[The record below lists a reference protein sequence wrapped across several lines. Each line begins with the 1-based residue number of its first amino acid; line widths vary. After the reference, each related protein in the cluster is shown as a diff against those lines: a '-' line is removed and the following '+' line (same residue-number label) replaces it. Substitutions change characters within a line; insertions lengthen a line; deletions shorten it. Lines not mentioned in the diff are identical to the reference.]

1 MHNISLGPIDY
12 LFTGNNS
19 QPITFAFSFKTRI
32 DHVHLQNSLDTTLEA
47 FPVVR
52 SQLHKVN
59 DRELAFN
66 IIDEG
71 LNFSVHETDKTFNK
85 DDHIE
90 NYIEPV
96 WTTENQPLTRISIT
110 HTPEGTVVAVSI
122 SHALVDGFSY
132 FHFLSSWA
140 RISRG
145 DRILSP
151 HIPRDMF
158 SKFIQAGT
166 NQITRDILYNDCGLF
181 LDNRR
186 TEKNSRDM
194 TIEREYI
201 QNDTIKSYIDEVHQ
215 IRNLVISENDVI
227 TAMLW
232 KKYIPA
238 WTAAGEDKKVY
249 ITCPFDFRRT
259 LTGFPKNY
267 FGCGLC
273 FATAET
279 TRNHLLN
286 ASIGDLALLIKK
298 SISVVED
305 EYIKQSLSTIDSF
318 RRQND
323 TVELERI
330 HLRHPLTGMIVTNL
344 TRLPIRDID
353 FGSGTP
359 EDFLAFAEIEQ
370 GAAILPAK
378 NGVEAL
384 VANPYKI

>member
-1 MHNISLGPIDY
+1 MHN
-12 LFTGNNS
+12 
-19 QPITFAFSFKTRI
+19 
-32 DHVHLQNSLDTTLEA
+32 
-47 FPVVR
+47 
-52 SQLHKVN
+52 
-59 DRELAFN
+59 
-66 IIDEG
+66 
-71 LNFSVHETDKTFNK
+71 
-85 DDHIE
+85 
-90 NYIEPV
+90 
-96 WTTENQPLTRISIT
+96 
-110 HTPEGTVVAVSI
+110 I

-158 SKFIQAGT
+158 SKFIQ
-166 NQITRDILYNDCGLF
+166 L
-181 LDNRR
+181 
-186 TEKNSRDM
+186 
-194 TIEREYI
+194 
-201 QNDTIKSYIDEVHQ
+201 
-215 IRNLVISENDVI
+215 
-227 TAMLW
+227 
-232 KKYIPA
+232 
-238 WTAAGEDKKVY
+238 WTAAGEDQKVY

-298 SISVVED
+298 SISVVKD

-323 TVELERI
+323 TGELERI
-330 HLRHPLTGMIVTNL
+330 HLRHPQTGMIVTNL

-353 FGSGTP
+353 FGSGPP
-359 EDFLAFAEIEQ
+359 EDFLTYAEIEQ
-370 GAAILPAK
+370 GAAILPAA
-378 NGVEAL
+378 NGVETI
-384 VANPYKI
+384 VANPLRI